1 MDFTADDLLLELD
14 RIEATLAEAV
24 ARAGQGCNPEFRRRL
39 EGQVRSLRPMLSA
52 DDLVLAMDTM
62 EAAERV
68 LDAEDPAAPLLMLAM
83 ARKTLGAV
91 LQRQANARRLREA
104 A

>member
-1 MDFTADDLLLELD
+1 MDFTADDLLLELA
-14 RIEATLAEAV
+14 RTEATLAEAV
-24 ARAGQGCNPEFRRRL
+24 ACAGRGCTPEFRRQL
-39 EGQVRSLRPMLSA
+39 EGHVRSLRPMLSV